1 MITTMTLQL
10 VVLALGATSML
21 LLIVAAPPP
30 PPPLPPAS
38 SCTDELVL
46 FSPCLPYVLSPP
58 NNLSNTAS
66 VSCCDAFSSVLN
78 SNNGVCLC
86 YLVRQ
91 PSILRFP
98 VNNTRVLSFSSVCPI
113 GEDITVPQILDLW
126 SHFAQVQKAKPSSW
140 FLKVLS
146 FSW

>member
-10 VVLALGATSML
+10 VVLALGVTSML
-21 LLIVAAPPP
+21 LLIVAALPP

-66 VSCCDAFSSVLN
+66 VSCCDAFSSALN

-98 VNNTRVLSFSSVCPI
+98 VNNTRVLSFSSVCHI
-113 GEDITVPQILDLW
+113 GEDTTVP
-126 SHFAQVQKAKPSSW
+126 
-140 FLKVLS
+140 
-146 FSW
+146 

>member
-10 VVLALGATSML
+10 VVLALGVTSML
-21 LLIVAAPPP
+21 LLIGATGFKLHRRACSV
-30 PPPLPPAS
+30 LTMPA
-38 SCTDELVL
+38 
-46 FSPCLPYVLSPP
+46 YVLSPP

-126 SHFAQVQKAKPSSW
+126 SHFAQVQKAKPSSR